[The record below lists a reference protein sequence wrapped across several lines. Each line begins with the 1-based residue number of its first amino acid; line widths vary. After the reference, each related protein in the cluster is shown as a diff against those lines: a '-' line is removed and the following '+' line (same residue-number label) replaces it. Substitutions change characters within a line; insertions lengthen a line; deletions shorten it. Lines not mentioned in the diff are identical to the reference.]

1 MAILNLLF
9 APLVLFLRNPPAKH
23 QLLHN
28 EELLGKHVAFISSI
42 YTALSEAVFFH
53 ATIFDRKSKKE

>member
-1 MAILNLLF
+1 MAVLNLLF

-23 QLLHN
+23 QLLQN
-28 EELLGKHVAFISSI
+28 EESLGKHVAFISSI
-42 YTALSEAVFFH
+42 YTALSEAVFFL

>member
-23 QLLHN
+23 QLLQN
-28 EELLGKHVAFISSI
+28 EESLGKHVAFISSI
-42 YTALSEAVFFH
+42 YTALSEAVFFL

>member
-23 QLLHN
+23 QLLQN
-28 EELLGKHVAFISSI
+28 EESLGKHVAFISSI
-42 YTALSEAVFFH
+42 YTALSEAVFFL
-53 ATIFDRKSKKE
+53 ASIFDRKSKKE

>member
-23 QLLHN
+23 QLLQN
-28 EELLGKHVAFISSI
+28 EESLGKHVAFIPSFYI
-42 YTALSEAVFFH
+42 ALSEAVCFL

>member
-23 QLLHN
+23 QLLQN
-28 EELLGKHVAFISSI
+28 EESLGKHVAFISSFYI
-42 YTALSEAVFFH
+42 ALSEAVFSLAAIFH
-53 ATIFDRKSKKE
+53 RKSKKE

>member
-23 QLLHN
+23 QLLQN
-28 EELLGKHVAFISSI
+28 EESLGKRVAFIS
-42 YTALSEAVFFH
+42 AVFFL
-53 ATIFDRKSKKE
+53 ATIFDRKSNKEWIP

>member
-23 QLLHN
+23 QLLQN
-28 EELLGKHVAFISSI
+28 EESLGKHVAFISSFYI
-42 YTALSEAVFFH
+42 ALSEAVFFL
-53 ATIFDRKSKKE
+53 AAIFHHKSKKE